1 MNTAFQDHSTGSK
14 RSRPL
19 NRRNVLT
26 RSSRFG
32 PNMTPMVDVT
42 LVILIFFMASASI
55 AGHEWFLR
63 ADLPE
68 TQDPDLI
75 TSGYSLPTPMLNAD
89 LFVRD
94 DRVFVR
100 GIGDEPHVIETV
112 IEQIRAMDPDIAAGL
127 ILGIR
132 AGDDVP
138 YAAVVSLQDAGASI
152 GMRIAI
158 R

>member
-1 MNTAFQDHSTGSK
+1 MSMQQART
-14 RSRPL
+14 SRPL
-19 NRRNVLT
+19 ARRNVLT

-63 ADLPE
+63 AQLPE
-68 TQDPDLI
+68 AQDPDLAS
-75 TSGYSLPTPMLNAD
+75 SGFSLPTPMLSAA

-94 DRVFVR
+94 GAIFVR
-100 GIGDEPHVIETV
+100 GFGDEPRPIETL
-112 IEQIRAMDPDIAAGL
+112 IEQIQHMDAALADGL
-127 ILGIR
+127 ILEIR
-132 AGDDVP
+132 ASDEVP
-138 YAAVVSLQDAGASI
+138 YAAVILLHEAATGRKMIV
-152 GMRIAI
+152 AI

>member
-1 MNTAFQDHSTGSK
+1 MNDHAPNRT
-14 RSRPL
+14 RAL
-19 NRRNVLT
+19 TRRNVLN

-63 ADLPE
+63 AHLPDA
-68 TQDPDLI
+68 QNPDLAN
-75 TSGYSLPTPMLNAD
+75 SGYTLPTPMLSAE

-94 DRVFVR
+94 DAILVR
-100 GIGDEPHVIETV
+100 GFGADPRPIETV
-112 IEQIRAMDPDIAAGL
+112 IEQIQRMDSKLASGL
-127 ILGIR
+127 ILGIL
-132 AGDDVP
+132 AGDEVP
-138 YAAVVSLQDAGASI
+138 YAAVVLLHDAAASR
-152 GMRIAI
+152 GMTVAI